1 MLSDKVD
8 QDDSLKSEEDPARQS
23 FWWKQTL
30 DQKNSSKKSE
40 YWVLIELRFSQEM
53 IDRACLLPPP
63 EPSKTPLDRQ
73 TVSQTDRQ
81 SYRSVRLIY
90 QSNAR
95 YPDWT
100 KWEFSQEIFDK
111 TCLLLLQLQN
121 PPHYQR
127 PCSALSPWKSWAGL
141 AFGCF
146 VVFKCP
152 EKILLPGGAPI
163 HALHAHSLLH
173 QSHVLPH
180 LITPLSPLS

>member
-63 EPSKTPLDRQ
+63 EPSKIPLDRQ

-90 QSNAR
+90 HNMYIQFWLNWGFPMWWFTNLSGKGGYQAR
-95 YPDWT
+95 
-100 KWEFSQEIFDK
+100 FSIMQQI
-111 TCLLLLQLQN
+111 
-121 PPHYQR
+121 
-127 PCSALSPWKSWAGL
+127 PCFW
-141 AFGCF
+141 
-146 VVFKCP
+146 VDNM
-152 EKILLPGGAPI
+152 GGVPSF
-163 HALHAHSLLH
+163 SL
-173 QSHVLPH
+173 VY
-180 LITPLSPLS
+180 